1 MLKFIFKALLL
12 LNGLSVCESYVMSPV
27 IIQKQ
32 MLINNNSN
40 NNIININ
47 NNNNNN
53 NEFKRINMIEVDYNS
68 LLCKCTNLFN
78 YDQSEFLVKKMS
90 SIFPQMDSISHFVLN
105 TNSQLV
111 TSVLENE
118 YLKVETKK
126 FLVLMIIQLT
136 QMGDS
141 TGSHILQF
149 YYDIVKCIL

>member
-1 MLKFIFKALLL
+1 MLKIITKALLL
-12 LNGLSVCESYVMSPV
+12 FNSFSVCVPYVMSPV
-27 IIQKQ
+27 SIQKP
-32 MLINNNSN
+32 MLK
-40 NNIININ
+40 
-47 NNNNNN
+47 NNN
-53 NEFKRINMIEVDYNS
+53 NELKQINMITNEANS
-68 LLCKCTNLFN
+68 LLCKCSTLLN
-78 YDQSEFLVKKMS
+78 YDQSEFLVKKLS

-111 TSVLENE
+111 TSVLEND

-149 YYDIVKCIL
+149 YHDLVQCLL

>member
-1 MLKFIFKALLL
+1 MLKFITKALLL
-12 LNGLSVCESYVMSPV
+12 FNSFSVCEPYVMSPV
-27 IIQKQ
+27 TVQKP
-32 MLINNNSN
+32 IFK
-40 NNIININ
+40 
-47 NNNNNN
+47 NNN
-53 NEFKRINMIEVDYNS
+53 NELKEINMLTNEANS
-68 LLCKCTNLFN
+68 LLCKCSNLLN
-78 YDQSEFLVKKMS
+78 YDQSEFLVKKLS

-111 TSVLENE
+111 TSVLEND

-149 YYDIVKCIL
+149 YYDLVQCLL